1 MSAIAISGAGTGAGN
16 PSFLSAPRRE
26 GLTRRGRLARFLVVL
41 SLSVVVVAGFA
52 SRAGAGDQVGGA
64 RAATYVAV
72 VVAPGD
78 TVWSIAGAM
87 ADGRDVRG
95 LVDEIVAVNGLR
107 GASVEAGQSIRV
119 PVK

>member
-1 MSAIAISGAGTGAGN
+1 MSAIAIGGVGAAAVN
-16 PSFLSAPRRE
+16 PSFMSASRRE

-52 SRAGAGDQVGGA
+52 SRAGAGSAVDGD
-64 RAATYVAV
+64 RAASYVAV

-119 PVK
+119 PIK

>member
-1 MSAIAISGAGTGAGN
+1 MSAIAVNGAVN
-16 PSFLSAPRRE
+16 PSFISAPRRE

-41 SLSVVVVAGFA
+41 SLAVVVVAGFA
-52 SRAGAGDQVGGA
+52 NRAGAGDQVGARSGA
-64 RAATYVAV
+64 SYVAV

-95 LVDEIVAVNGLR
+95 LVDEIVAVNGLH